1 MRAHRVPVHPARV
14 VGRGGDAGQR
24 LERGRAVLPAPGR
37 DVGGGAELVGRQ
49 LGEQLG
55 PRPLDA
61 DVRAEPLVGRAGER
75 VAAER
80 GDVDRAVR
88 RRVDGVDVHARARGV
103 GGGDDAGQVRD
114 RADRVGGV
122 GDRDP
127 ACAVGEHGLHRA
139 RGQLERLRVGLGEA
153 HRRAVALGVDDPR
166 GDVGVVVEPRAD
178 DLVAGL
184 ERAADGAGERH
195 RQRGHREAEDDL
207 RGRRAEQRAGARAG
221 GLDELV
227 GGVRGG
233 EHAALVG
240 PRPERIQ
247 AAIASIALSTI
258 CVPAGPSSR
267 VQVTSARPGN
277 CSRFI
282 RGARPRTARARGH
295 AGSSGARAPRRA
307 PASAAGRPR
316 RWARSRCRP
325 RAPSASSAPPCRV
338 PFGPG
343 S

>member
-1 MRAHRVPVHPARV
+1 MSAE
-14 VGRGGDAGQR
+14 GRSLSG
-24 LERGRAVLPAPGR
+24 VSS
-37 DVGGGAELVGRQ
+37 V
-49 LGEQLG
+49 EQLG

-61 DVRAEPLVGRAGER
+61 DVRAEPLVGRARER

-127 ACAVGEHGLHRA
+127 ARAVGEDGLDRA
-139 RGQLERLRVGLGEA
+139 RGQLERLGIGLGEA
-153 HRRAVALGVDDPR
+153 HRGAVALGVDDPR

-207 RGRRAEQRAGARAG
+207 RGRRAEQRAGARAR

-240 PRPERIQ
+240 RRGRSASRP
-247 AAIASIALSTI
+247 
-258 CVPAGPSSR
+258 PS
-267 VQVTSARPGN
+267 P
-277 CSRFI
+277 
-282 RGARPRTARARGH
+282 
-295 AGSSGARAPRRA
+295 
-307 PASAAGRPR
+307 
-316 RWARSRCRP
+316 RSRCRP
-325 RAPSASSAPPCRV
+325 SACRRGRRAASR
-338 PFGPG
+338 
-343 S
+343 